1 MNALQGE
8 NFGAGFASGAFASF
22 AGSGAQW
29 AGVGKGGV
37 LGATTLFG
45 GIGSAAF
52 GGDFLEGVMAGLN
65 IGLYDHTW
73 EEGGITYNDDNPSDI
88 TGQIDEVVI
97 KPTYSVAT
105 SNYVGGLGSLA
116 EYAGDKWNGLKTATK
131 SKAVWDFKKY
141 MRDKWNYRIKIPSS
155 EIYRV
160 KIPNALGAAAK
171 YLGRASI
178 ATNLAENGINI
189 SQTGKIAICNVVD
202 VAMAGASYLPGG
214 IFITAG
220 YMGADYITYRM
231 TGTNIRNNLN
241 NVLSIRIR

>member
-1 MNALQGE
+1 MANALTGE
-8 NFGAGFASGAFASF
+8 KFGAGFASGAFASF

-29 AGVGKGGV
+29 AGLGKGGV

-52 GGDFLEGVMAGLN
+52 GGDFLEGAMTGLN
-65 IGLYDHTW
+65 IGLYNHTW
-73 EEGGITYNDDNPSDI
+73 EENGITYNDDNPSDI

-116 EYAGDKWNGLKTATK
+116 EYAGNKWNGLKTATK

-189 SQTGKIAICNVVD
+189 SQTGKIGIGNVVD
-202 VAMAGASYLPGG
+202 VAMAGHHIYLVE
-214 IFITAG
+214 
-220 YMGADYITYRM
+220 Y
-231 TGTNIRNNLN
+231 
-241 NVLSIRIR
+241 LSQQVIWGQII